1 MQVLKINHYQKQR
14 FSKFVV
20 QQMFGN
26 VSRKNIAVLGFAFK
40 KNTGDTRESPAID
53 VCKFLAEERAQLFI
67 YDPKVGLVP
76 FVATIM
82 TVAQ

>member
-1 MQVLKINHYQKQR
+1 
-14 FSKFVV
+14 
-20 QQMFGN
+20 MFGN